1 MLSWA
6 VPCLWA
12 ASSMLLGFLWNISK
26 TKVKKK
32 PKQNQNTKPSFLFP
46 KSKPQRNPKILTT
59 QRKKPTT
66 QTSWAVLIWLLL
78 VYFHRF
84 FLRLLEHL
92 CKVNSWSWV
101 LWKGSEIAGS
111 CCVGVNHLLQCL
123 KQHGGTAAPISRL
136 LWVCAKDQQ
145 CLMELLMSTL
155 AVPACFLLVA
165 QSSPSLN
172 FAGCQKRRK
181 GKEKNLSHW
190 MCCPQGCC
198 LLMPWDSACSH
209 WPEIG
214 CMCLFLEG
222 ILTFILCL
230 R

>member
-12 ASSMLLGFLWNISK
+12 VSSMLLGFLWNISK

-32 PKQNQNTKPSFLFP
+32 PKQNQTTKPSFLFP

-155 AVPACFLLVA
+155 AVPACFL
-165 QSSPSLN
+165 SLWHK
-172 FAGCQKRRK
+172 AHPAWILLDVKKEEKERK
-181 GKEKNLSHW
+181 KTSFTECAVPRAAVSW
-190 MCCPQGCC
+190 CPETLPVHTGQRLAAC
-198 LLMPWDSACSH
+198 ACS
-209 WPEIG
+209 WRV
-214 CMCLFLEG
+214 F
-222 ILTFILCL
+222 
-230 R
+230 